1 LGFQKCDA
9 IDVTVGAI
17 HFVH

>member
-9 IDVTVGAI
+9 IDVTVSAI
-17 HFVH
+17 HFDH